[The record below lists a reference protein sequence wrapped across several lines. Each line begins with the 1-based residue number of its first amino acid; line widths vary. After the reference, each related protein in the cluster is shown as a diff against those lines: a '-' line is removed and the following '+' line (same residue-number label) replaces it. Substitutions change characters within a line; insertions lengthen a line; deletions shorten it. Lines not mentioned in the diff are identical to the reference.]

1 MITKYYF
8 ITLVLG
14 FILVYVSPISPNY
27 SLSVILGNILFW
39 SSLLL
44 ILSKS
49 ALRKVFNYLGKNIN
63 KLGLSILLAYLSIHY
78 FVYSIA
84 LEKLLTGIYGQLF
97 YVNTPFFSF
106 SVTPF
111 YPASPYTAFV
121 NLLFNP
127 TIVAGF
133 PPNYYIELSAYSIIL
148 GFIIGSVVTATIL
161 KVIELSKR
169 IKIRAILIA
178 PILGVIAGGSCCIS
192 LPILLATVIPAANVL
207 FFLPIGNTALFL
219 AYILLPPITAIGLTL
234 HFNSLLPKPPKEFRL
249 NILTKKKNEKI

>member
-1 MITKYYF
+1 MIAKYYF

-27 SLSVILGNILFW
+27 SLSVILGNLLFW

-44 ILSKS
+44 ILSKTVMK
-49 ALRKVFNYLGKNIN
+49 KVFSYVGKNLN
-63 KLGLSILLAYLSIHY
+63 KLGISIFAVYLSIHY

-84 LEKLLTGIYGQLF
+84 LEKLLTGIYGELF

-106 SVTPF
+106 SITPF
-111 YPASPYTAFV
+111 YPASPYVAFV

-127 TIVAGF
+127 TIAAGF
-133 PPNYYIELSAYSIIL
+133 PPNYYVELSAYSLVL

-207 FFLPIGNTALFL
+207 FFLPVGNTALFL
-219 AYILLPPITAIGLTL
+219 AYILLPPITAIGLTI
-234 HFNSLLPKPPKEFRL
+234 HFNSLLPKPPKDFRL
-249 NILTKKKNEKI
+249 NILTENKNSKL